1 MKRAEEESIGDL
13 LNQFLKINQL
23 ENHVYEV
30 KIAEVWQEVLG
41 DAITRETERIHLWS
55 GSLFVCL
62 KSPALK
68 HELIMRRSTIARQLN
83 EKLGSDVIK
92 QVVIR

>member
-1 MKRAEEESIGDL
+1 MERKDAESIGDIISQYL
-13 LNQFLKINQL
+13 RITQI
-23 ENHVYEV
+23 ENHTYESE
-30 KIAEVWQEVLG
+30 IARVWQETLG

-55 GSLFVCL
+55 GSLFVDL

-68 HELIMRRSTIARQLN
+68 TEILMRRSDIARALN
-83 EKLGSDVIK
+83 EKLGSNVIK